1 MFCKIF
7 FRKLWLCPAQ
17 NILPHAGIND
27 EVKIEE
33 SCCRPFHL
41 PLFSLHTI
49 SIPYAALYHLKADI
63 QLAWCLYMSVQKRV
77 WYCRV
82 FSYRSCPL
90 FSTVCLK
97 FDKNADHQFVL
108 AVMFWLSYHKHW
120 CVQSFIPRPVWKIG
134 EKGLVSTL
142 CTYAKFSIILEIP
155 DNSVYLHVSWRTS
168 IWQLWSEATALKL
181 KHLWSIF
188 PGGNLAAYGFYY
200 VIISYSLHL

>member
-7 FRKLWLCPAQ
+7 VRKLWLCPAQ

-33 SCCRPFHL
+33 CCCRPFHL

-108 AVMFWLSYHKHW
+108 AVTFWLSYHVHW
-120 CVQSFIPRPVWKIG
+120 CVHSFVPRPVWKIG
-134 EKGLVSTL
+134 EKGLVSTVYE
-142 CTYAKFSIILEIP
+142 CAKFSIILEIL
-155 DNSVYLHVSWRTS
+155 DNYVYIHVPWRRYGNFEGKRQRSNSS
-168 IWQLWSEATALKL
+168 IYESFFLGEIWLLMGFGKL
-181 KHLWSIF
+181 
-188 PGGNLAAYGFYY
+188 
-200 VIISYSLHL
+200 